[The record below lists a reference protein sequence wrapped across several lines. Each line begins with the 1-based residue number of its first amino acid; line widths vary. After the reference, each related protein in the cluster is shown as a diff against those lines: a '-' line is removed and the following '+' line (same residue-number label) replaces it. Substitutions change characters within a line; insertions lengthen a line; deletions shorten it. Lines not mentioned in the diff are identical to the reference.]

1 MKKAIAIIVLGL
13 FLVGCA
19 PQVNPLGGSNEN
31 NVTIDLNLLDR
42 SKGPMHPPTLARAN
56 QWCNQFNKTAKYLK
70 KTFGGFQYACLA
82 E

>member
-1 MKKAIAIIVLGL
+1 MKKVILIIGTI
-13 FLVGCA
+13 FLLSGCA

-42 SKGPMHPPTLARAN
+42 SKDPMHPPTLARAN

>member
-1 MKKAIAIIVLGL
+1 MKKVILIIGTI
-13 FLVGCA
+13 FLLSGCG

-31 NVTIDLNLLDR
+31 TVTIDLNLLDR

>member
-1 MKKAIAIIVLGL
+1 MRGSASTKGRYVAR
-13 FLVGCA
+13 C

>member
-1 MKKAIAIIVLGL
+1 MKKVILIIGTI
-13 FLVGCA
+13 FLLSGCA
-19 PQVNPLGGSNEN
+19 PQVNPLEGSNEN